1 MTTQD
6 MNFGHNAN
14 INKAIRKIT
23 EKPKRQLQTDKP
35 TEHLESFDTNE
46 IPKNTIDLSEIKRG
60 PKTGRPL
67 GESNLTLFLVSDV
80 LVYGLTK
87 MVL

>member
-1 MTTQD
+1 
-6 MNFGHNAN
+6 MNFGYNTN
-14 INKAIRKIT
+14 VNQVVRKMT
-23 EKPKRQLQTDKP
+23 ERPKKQLQTERP
-35 TEHLESFDTNE
+35 TEHLESFDNTNE